1 MVRLHK
7 EQLGVVFFVL
17 FLKMYEMEEMEE
29 MEEVEA
35 LARQSSLKGRERAI
49 VMQSDE

>member
-17 FLKMYEMEEMEE
+17 FLKMYEMEE